1 MTASTPSIL
10 IFGGKMLGAVQI
22 FDLLE
27 NKEILTGVS
36 SAPLASVALFS
47 VPSNYKPF
55 FKLTAYLPLTQ
66 YF

>member
-1 MTASTPSIL
+1 
-10 IFGGKMLGAVQI
+10 MLGAVQI